1 MVGDILS
8 SGLGSIW
15 YGMMWLCRHLDD
27 LGYSY
32 LILK

>member
-15 YGMMWLCRHLDD
+15 YGFVNIWMILDIQSQ
-27 LGYSY
+27 L
-32 LILK
+32 